1 MLLEEVLMLEQ
12 LEQKEQN
19 KRQNQRRMDMVN
31 DYMELVGELVREND
45 EI

>member
-1 MLLEEVLMLEQ
+1 MLEQ